1 MGDPRALQKAI
12 HHHLRLNTQ
21 ALKPRRENAEAATR
35 VPISWMRNA
44 GIQLRLPIS
53 ASFRPGKPEF
63 DVEQKLS
70 EPLPLP
76 YLKSR

>member
-21 ALKPRRENAEAATR
+21 ALKPQRGNAEAATR

-44 GIQLRLPIS
+44 GIQLGLAIS
-53 ASFRPGKPEF
+53 ASFRPGKPKF
-63 DVEQKLS
+63 NMEQKLS
-70 EPLPLP
+70 APLPLP
-76 YLKSR
+76 HLKSR